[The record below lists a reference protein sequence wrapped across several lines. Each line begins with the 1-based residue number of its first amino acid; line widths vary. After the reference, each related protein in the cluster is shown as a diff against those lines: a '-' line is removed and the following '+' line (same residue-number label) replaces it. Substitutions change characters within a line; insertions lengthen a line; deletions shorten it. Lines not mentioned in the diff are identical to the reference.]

1 MTIKETI
8 NNEIGGNRY
17 SFIEVYDIDT
27 EVPIYRGIAWDCPYD
42 TTYIVKDYQV
52 YNIGNKVSF
61 VMWVDFTISEV
72 ENAIDDYMNSLE
84 DDDDVIIIPY
94 DENAELHN
102 TPLGEMTTE

>member
-27 EVPIYRGIAWDCPYD
+27 EMPIYKGVAWDYPYD

-52 YNIGNKVSF
+52 YNIDNKVSF
-61 VMWVDFTISEV
+61 VMWVNFTVSEV
-72 ENAIDDYMNSLE
+72 ENAIDDYMNILEEE
-84 DDDDVIIIPY
+84 DDDDIVIIP
-94 DENAELHN
+94 
-102 TPLGEMTTE
+102 